1 MALEDGVGHRYSR
14 LLLFRPAPR
23 TIKFAGIAAVSGG
36 LSVRNSAGAVIP
48 EVTFPLVDMAMLP
61 VFIGLDVAD
70 LTQLLQAAW
79 VQHFSDGHVLFRSD
93 DPAHRFYV
101 VLDGH
106 VELFVEDGARRNVL
120 EIAARPMMV
129 GEIALYGGG
138 VYLECARIVGHSRLL
153 VVPAAPF
160 LSVLHKR
167 FDLALRM
174 LGVMS
179 TRLHGLVKQITSLK
193 IKSTAQRLAGFLLGI
208 ADTQG
213 DTATAY
219 FPYDK
224 RLVAECLGMSAESL
238 SRALARLG
246 PVGVKS
252 QGDSAVMIADMAAL
266 RAFCG
271 EDDQE

>member
-1 MALEDGVGHRYSR
+1 
-14 LLLFRPAPR
+14 
-23 TIKFAGIAAVSGG
+23 
-36 LSVRNSAGAVIP
+36 
-48 EVTFPLVDMAMLP
+48 
-61 VFIGLDVAD
+61 
-70 LTQLLQAAW
+70 
-79 VQHFSDGHVLFRSD
+79 
-93 DPAHRFYV
+93 
-101 VLDGH
+101 
-106 VELFVEDGARRNVL
+106 
-120 EIAARPMMV
+120 
-129 GEIALYGGG
+129 
-138 VYLECARIVGHSRLL
+138 
-153 VVPAAPF
+153 
-160 LSVLHKR
+160 
-167 FDLALRM
+167 
-174 LGVMS
+174 MS